1 MSDDSY
7 LICGT
12 RNVLAEMMMPLV
24 DVECCE
30 CGAALVMDA
39 RNESAAREYKK
50 ICQPCALKGT
60 AAEHIEGSLIGGVK
74 YVNID
79 AALFAIARDLGAV
92 RRFG

>member
-1 MSDDSY
+1 MSDY

-12 RNVLAEMMMPLV
+12 RSRLAELMMPLI

-39 RNESAAREYKK
+39 RNESAAREHQK
-50 ICQPCALKGT
+50 ICAPCALKGT
-60 AAEHIEGSLIGGVK
+60 AAEHIEGSLVGGVK

-79 AALFAIARDLGAV
+79 AALYAIARDLSAV